1 MRRLKESGNNFSYI
15 LLFCVAFS
23 ALFSSACEPA
33 PSMVNKAVPTPA
45 PLTET
50 AEKLTGVQREL
61 KDMQEA
67 GFDII
72 YVIKRKDGGVFDKE
86 DRQYLKANSPDINR
100 RVITED
106 EKVFIAG
113 SNYTFSPENVEAL
126 RKRFIFEDYSKPGI
140 VQPTP
145 AGNTGNTT
153 QSPKNANSQKMSNGT
168 ITDKLRRK

>member
-1 MRRLKESGNNFSYI
+1 MLKSNESANKFPYI
-15 LLFCVAFS
+15 LFFCIAFS
-23 ALFSSACEPA
+23 VLFVSACEPA
-33 PSMVNKAVPTPA
+33 PSMKANKATPEPVA
-45 PLTET
+45 EN
-50 AEKLTGVQREL
+50 AEKLTDVQREI

-72 YVIKRKDGGVFDKE
+72 YVLKRKDGGILDRE

-113 SNYTFSPENVEAL
+113 SNYAFSPENLEAL
-126 RKRFIFEDYSKPGI
+126 RKRFVFDDYSKPGV

-145 AGNTGNTT
+145 ANNTN
-153 QSPKNANSQKMSNGT
+153 QASVNANSPKIVNKKVPQ
-168 ITDKLRRK
+168 